1 MTHFTHFLIA
11 FGLSYIG
18 SLPFGMINMMVAH
31 TAIRKGL
38 KFAIWAAVGASL
50 VELLQ
55 VFVALKFTWLF
66 TENAEVEYTF
76 KVIASVVFFA
86 AGVYFFFFAKTK
98 AAVAEP
104 ELNGRRRNEFFKG
117 MLISSLNVMV
127 IPYWIFYGT
136 LLTANDLLV
145 KDNLHVLIFSIGT
158 MFGTFSLLVCYA
170 LLGTKILRKSEQVT
184 KWVNKFIGVLLLG
197 FGIYQV
203 IQLMMNYEL

>member
-1 MTHFTHFLIA
+1 M
-11 FGLSYIG
+11 
-18 SLPFGMINMMVAH
+18 
-31 TAIRKGL
+31 
-38 KFAIWAAVGASL
+38 

-66 TENAEVEYTF
+66 TENTEVEHTF
-76 KVIASVVFFA
+76 QVIASVVFFA

-197 FGIYQV
+197 FGVYQI
-203 IQLMMNYEL
+203 IQLMMNYE

>member
-1 MTHFTHFLIA
+1 MTYFTHFLIA

-38 KFAIWAAVGASL
+38 RFAVWAAVGASL

-66 TENAEVEYTF
+66 TENTEVEHTF
-76 KVIASVVFFA
+76 QVIASVVFFA

-145 KDNLHVLIFSIGT
+145 KDNLHVLVFSIGT

-197 FGIYQV
+197 FGVYQI
-203 IQLMMNYEL
+203 IQLMMNYE